1 MDLIDSKIE
10 YLKIKLCTELLILV
24 GSKTEVDVL
33 EGIIQSSK
41 AVLENNNTKTMTV
54 DHISATEEGKIRA
67 CFKMKAR
74 TIYKD
79 LLFDGIGITRTTIC
93 EGCSQMEIDVDNISK
108 IESVSGVYTDA
119 SMYKYCSVCEDSFAT
134 EELQLK
140 KYNATY
146 PLRLEKLYRHLSK
159 IAIPEELRVMYVL
172 ILRKIAGKAR
182 PTPLEKVGLE
192 IVHNEIDNLI
202 INLKLEKL

>member
-24 GSKTEVDVL
+24 GGKTEVDVL

-41 AVLENNNTKTMTV
+41 AVLENHNLKTMTV
-54 DHISATEEGKIRA
+54 DHISAAEEGKIRA

-79 LLFDGIGITRTTIC
+79 LLFEGIGITRTTVC
-93 EGCSQMEIDVDNISK
+93 DGCKQMEVAVDNILK
-108 IESVSGVYTDA
+108 IESVSGEYTDA
-119 SMYKYCSVCEDSFAT
+119 SKYKYCSVCEDSFDS
-134 EELQLK
+134 EELQRK
-140 KYNATY
+140 KYSAIY
-146 PLRLEKLYRHLSK
+146 PLRLEKLYRHVSK
-159 IAIPEELRVMYVL
+159 IPISEELRGMYVL

-192 IVHNEIDNLI
+192 IVHNEMDNLI